1 MNYLV
6 YCDGGSRGNP
16 GPAGIGFVVY
26 DNRGKVLT
34 KGAKFIGETTNNVA
48 EYSAVIAALKWLV
61 GKRASDKSTDKTIPL
76 RIKFLLD
83 SMLVVNQ
90 LNGFFKIKNAV
101 LRTLAVEV
109 RQWENSLCGQVS
121 YHFIPREKNKT
132 ADNLVNQIINKK
144 TG

>member
-16 GPAGIGFVVY
+16 GPAGVGFVIY
-26 DNRGKVLT
+26 NNRGKALM
-34 KGAKFIGETTNNVA
+34 KGAKFIGEATNNVA
-48 EYSAVIAALKWLV
+48 EYVAVITALKWLV
-61 GKRASDKSTDKTIPL
+61 EKRASDKSTDKTVPL
-76 RIKFLLD
+76 RINFFLD
-83 SMLVVNQ
+83 SILVVNQ
-90 LNGFFKIKNAV
+90 LNGLFKIKNAV
-101 LRTLAVEV
+101 LRSLVVKV

-132 ADNLVNQIINKK
+132 ADNLVNQIIDKK